1 MRDVYDVIVA
11 PVVTEKATNRQADQ
25 NVYTFIVHPDANKH
39 QIAKAVETAWDVVVE
54 DVRTAR
60 YPGKARRA
68 FMGRMSPRTPVG
80 RRPAFK
86 KAMVRLAAGDHIEFY
101 EVG

>member
-1 MRDVYDVIVA
+1 MRDLHDVILS
-11 PVVTEKATNRQADQ
+11 PVVTERATAQQEEQ

-39 QIAKAVETAWDVVVE
+39 QIAKAVEAAWDVVVE

-60 YPGKARRA
+60 YQGKSKRA
-68 FMGRMSPRTPVG
+68 FLGRMNPRSPVG
-80 RRPAFK
+80 KKAAFK
-86 KAMVRLAAGDHIEFY
+86 KAMVRLAEGDRIEFY

>member
-11 PVVTEKATNRQADQ
+11 PVVTEKATNQQADQ

-39 QIAKAVETAWDVVVE
+39 QIAKAVEAAWDVVVE

-60 YPGKARRA
+60 YQGKARRA
-68 FMGRMSPRTPVG
+68 FMGRMNPRAPVG
-80 RRPAFK
+80 RRPAYK
-86 KAMVRLAAGDHIEFY
+86 KAMVRLAEGDQIEFY

>member
-1 MRDVYDVIVA
+1 MRDIHDVIIA
-11 PVVTEKATNRQADQ
+11 PVVTEKATSKQEDR
-25 NVYTFIVHPDANKH
+25 NVYTFVVHQNANKH
-39 QIAKAVETAWDVVVE
+39 QIAKAVETAWDVKVL

-60 YPGKARRA
+60 YQGKARRA
-68 FMGRMSPRTPVG
+68 FLGRMNPRSPVG

-86 KAMVRLAAGDHIEFY
+86 KAMVQLAEGDSIEYY

>member
-1 MRDVYDVIVA
+1 MRDVYDVIVS
-11 PVVTEKATNRQADQ
+11 PVITEKATSQQAEE

-39 QIAKAVETAWDVVVE
+39 QIAAAVEKTWDVVVE

-60 YPGKARRA
+60 YQGKARRA
-68 FMGRMSPRTPVG
+68 FMGRMSPRSPVG
-80 RRPAFK
+80 RRPAYK
-86 KAMVRLAAGDHIEFY
+86 KAMVRLAEGDQIEFY